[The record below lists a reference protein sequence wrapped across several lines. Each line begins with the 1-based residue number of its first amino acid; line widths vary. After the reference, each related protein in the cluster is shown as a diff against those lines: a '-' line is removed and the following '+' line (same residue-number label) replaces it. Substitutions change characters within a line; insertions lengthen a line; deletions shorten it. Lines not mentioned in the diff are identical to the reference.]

1 MDTLRIE
8 DLLVG
13 KRYRSYNRNF
23 VGEIISAELKDSYDH
38 SYLIRIREDGFP
50 KYHYATVTVEVA

>member
-1 MDTLRIE
+1 MVELRIQ

-23 VGEIISAELKDSYDH
+23 VGEIVSAEIRDEYDNT
-38 SYLIRIREDGFP
+38 YLIRVRESDFP
-50 KYHYATVTVEVA
+50 RYHYATVKVEVA

>member
-1 MDTLRIE
+1 MVELRIE

-23 VGEIISAELKDSYDH
+23 IGEIVSAEIRDEYENT
-38 SYLIRIREDGFP
+38 YLIRIREDGFP
-50 KYHYATVTVEVA
+50 NYHYATVKVEVA